1 MVKIID
7 NPSPANIKMYTA
19 KTAGIRKNGAPLN
32 QLSSGATDEDSVK
45 LSATAREIRDALNIL
60 HNTPDIR
67 EEKVA
72 SIKLRIQSGTYA
84 INPDIIA
91 DNMISEAFLNEGL
104 SP

>member
-7 NPSPANIKMYTA
+7 NPSPANIKMYSGQ
-19 KTAGIRKNGAPLN
+19 TAGIRKNGATLN
-32 QLSSGATDEDSVK
+32 PLSSGAPDEDSVN
-45 LSATAREIRDALNIL
+45 LSSTAREIRDALNIL
-60 HNTPDIR
+60 HDTPDIR

-72 SIKLRIQSGTYA
+72 SLKIRIQSGTYA

-91 DNMISEAFLNEGL
+91 DNMISEAFLNESL